1 MLKLGAE
8 QRILGKEERKAEDQE
23 QGEFQVY
30 EQESS
35 RVLEVGC
42 PQGPTWSQLSC
53 RGETAGGQVRP
64 RICGAVV
71 GRMDSVVFTS
81 CLSPGLAEE
90 TRAEE
95 SGEQGLQGS
104 GELLETFFPELW
116 ET

>member
-1 MLKLGAE
+1 MGRKRERL
-8 QRILGKEERKAEDQE
+8 RIRNK
-23 QGEFQVY
+23 GEFQVY
-30 EQESS
+30 EQESG

-42 PQGPTWSQLSC
+42 PQRATWSQLSC
-53 RGETAGGQVRP
+53 RGETAGGKARP
-64 RICGAVV
+64 RICGPVV
-71 GRMDSVVFTS
+71 GRMDSVVFTL

-104 GELLETFFPELW
+104 GEVLETFFSELW